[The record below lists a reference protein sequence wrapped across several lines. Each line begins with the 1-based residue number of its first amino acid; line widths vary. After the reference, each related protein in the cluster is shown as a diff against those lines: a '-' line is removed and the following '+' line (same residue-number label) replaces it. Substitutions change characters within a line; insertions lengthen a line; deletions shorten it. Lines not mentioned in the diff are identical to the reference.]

1 MSSISKILS
10 MAVLSVVTVFAQSIP
25 SYSSYEEYCQKNPNA
40 PTCRDGKPL
49 DVQKDMQK
57 VWDGSLQGY
66 CQKNPDS
73 LMCGG
78 NGDKQQSKPRPARA
92 PHAIQASQP
101 NQAPVTPT
109 TSYRMPAP
117 GSRAARSDIRL
128 GELDWRIIP
137 KDADMLIGINMASLT
152 ESELAGALIREWS
165 TRLGVT
171 QVEQEALM
179 ATLGSVSQVVVS
191 VHGKEILAALIG
203 RVDDL
208 QEGAQVGNFRVARLS
223 ADTIVMSD
231 AWNLTWV
238 RHRLHFPLDNAA
250 ALEEGQQLART
261 YHFWAC
267 AKPSAMAAF
276 GQKSDPNSPVRKVRF
291 GVSLD
296 KGFRMD
302 MFLDTIGPEAAQH
315 VLATSSKGAPRDLQS
330 FVEGNTVHYVLALD
344 KTQALA
350 RFAPVISDSTGKQFA
365 QLLAA
370 ARELSRRTPGTAR
383 SSPGK
388 VIIEGLDDG
397 PREVAIPPKK

>member
-1 MSSISKILS
+1 
-10 MAVLSVVTVFAQSIP
+10 
-25 SYSSYEEYCQKNPNA
+25 
-40 PTCRDGKPL
+40 
-49 DVQKDMQK
+49 
-57 VWDGSLQGY
+57 
-66 CQKNPDS
+66 
-73 LMCGG
+73 
-78 NGDKQQSKPRPARA
+78 
-92 PHAIQASQP
+92 
-101 NQAPVTPT
+101 
-109 TSYRMPAP
+109 MPAP

-128 GELDWRIIP
+128 GELDWRVIP
-137 KDADMLIGINMASLT
+137 KDADLLIGINMASLT

-171 QVEQEALM
+171 QMEQEALM

-191 VHGKEILAALIG
+191 MHGKEILAALIG

-223 ADTIVMSD
+223 ADTIVLSD
-231 AWNLTWV
+231 PWNLTWV
-238 RHRLHFPLDNAA
+238 RHRLHFPLDNAP
-250 ALEEGQQLART
+250 ALEEGQQLARA
-261 YHFWAC
+261 YHFWAW

-276 GQKSDPNSPVRKVRF
+276 GQKGDPNSPVRKVKF
-291 GVSLD
+291 GINLD

-302 MFLDTIGPEAAQH
+302 MFLETTGPEAAQR

-330 FVEGNTVHYVLALD
+330 SIEGSTVHYVLALD
-344 KTQALA
+344 RTQALA
-350 RFAPVISDSTGKQFA
+350 RFAPVISDSTGRQFA

-397 PREVAIPPKK
+397 PREVPIPPKK